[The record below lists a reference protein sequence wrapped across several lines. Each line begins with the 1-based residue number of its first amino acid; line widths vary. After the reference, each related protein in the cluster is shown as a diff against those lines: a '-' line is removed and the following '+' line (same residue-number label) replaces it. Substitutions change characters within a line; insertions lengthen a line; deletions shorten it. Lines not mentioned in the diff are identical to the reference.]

1 MLPAVVQGR
10 DFDIFVV
17 PAAVLTRH
25 HSKRS
30 GGAER
35 TRLGSSK
42 FVLVVAISDDFA
54 FETLRQIEV
63 VREDVA
69 RVNGIAIAVALVIDT
84 VTRIVS
90 PTGIVQHG
98 GSPPSNAAR
107 LKARAP
113 TERLLSGSSRRPTEL
128 PMQRVA
134 GPRNQENMETRRIL
148 AGFFAYDTATSRQVV
163 ACRSPTP
170 H

>member
-1 MLPAVVQGR
+1 
-10 DFDIFVV
+10 
-17 PAAVLTRH
+17 
-25 HSKRS
+25 
-30 GGAER
+30 
-35 TRLGSSK
+35 
-42 FVLVVAISDDFA
+42 VVAISDDFA
-54 FETLRQIEV
+54 FETLRQVEV

-107 LKARAP
+107 LKPRAP

-128 PMQRVA
+128 PIQRVA
-134 GPRNQENMETRRIL
+134 GPRKSL
-148 AGFFAYDTATSRQVV
+148 ATNIVCTSSVNI
-163 ACRSPTP
+163 RSGGASAASVSTLSLVCVN
-170 H
+170 